1 MRRASRLARRS
12 SASRSSRDEDDTKEK
27 DAMTNGS
34 LRAPRRLATALGVG
48 LAAALAISG
57 CSATVQT
64 PGSSASSATG
74 SLLVAAD
81 NGSPTFVRNFNP
93 YSPSKRNT
101 ATIIYEPLFVTNSLD
116 GKAVPF
122 LGTAF
127 TQPDAKSIVVD
138 IRQGVTWSDG
148 QAFSAAD
155 VVFTYDLL
163 KKFPALDTTGVWQH
177 LAGVEAN
184 GSKVTMTLTAEDVP
198 AAAIVLGIPIVS
210 EHLWKDVADPVTATD
225 EKPVGTGPY
234 TLGDFG
240 PNQYKLEKNATYWQA
255 DKVAATELV
264 IPASNTQLDVVNNGY
279 DWAYAFMSDVEN
291 TWVKAGKGNTYWFP
305 PGGTISLL
313 PNLTK
318 APFNDV
324 NFRKGLSA
332 ALDRK
337 SIADVAEEGYVQ
349 PASQSGLL
357 LPNQK
362 DWLNAD
368 LPDGGAITQDAAAAA
383 ELFAKAGYTKSGDKL
398 VDASGQP
405 LTLAI
410 TTANG
415 WTDWLRGVQEV
426 QKQLQAVGIT
436 VTINQPQPAAYQ
448 QAIQNGDFDLAM
460 GSFGGTGS
468 VYQDFNN
475 LLSSEFLKPVGTSTT
490 ANFQRFSDP
499 AVDALL
505 AQLKVTID
513 PTKQKAIANQLQQA
527 MYDQVPVISM
537 FYGGLWGLFSDKSY
551 TNWPSKDNAYATPAT
566 WGSNPL
572 LVLTNIKKAGS

>member
-1 MRRASRLARRS
+1 
-12 SASRSSRDEDDTKEK
+12 
-27 DAMTNGS
+27 MTNGS
-34 LRAPRRLATALGVG
+34 RRAPRRLATALGVG

-116 GKAVPF
+116 GKAAPF

-127 TQPDAKSIVVD
+127 TQPDAKTIVVD

-148 QAFSAAD
+148 KAFSAAD

-177 LAGVEAN
+177 LAGVEAS

-198 AAAIVLGIPIVS
+198 AAAIVLSVPIVS
-210 EHLWKDVADPVTATD
+210 EHLWKDVSDPVTATD

-255 DKVAATELV
+255 DKVAAAELV

-349 PASQSGLL
+349 PAGQSGLL

-362 DWLNAD
+362 DWLNSA

-383 ELFAKAGYTKSGDKL
+383 GLFAKAGYTKSGDKL
-398 VDASGQP
+398 VDKGGQP
-405 LTLAI
+405 LTIAI

-513 PTKQKAIANQLQQA
+513 PTQQKDITNQLQQA

-551 TNWPSKDNAYATPAT
+551 TNWPSKDNPYATPAT

>member
-1 MRRASRLARRS
+1 MTHGSRRAQ
-12 SASRSSRDEDDTKEK
+12 
-27 DAMTNGS
+27 
-34 LRAPRRLATALGVG
+34 RRLATALGAG

-57 CSATVQT
+57 CSASVQT
-64 PGSSASSATG
+64 TSPTSSGTG

-81 NGSPTFVRNFNP
+81 NGSPTFARNFNP
-93 YSPSKRNT
+93 FSPSKRTT
-101 ATIIYEPLFVTNSLD
+101 ANIIYEPLFVMNSLD
-116 GKAVPF
+116 GKTVPF
-122 LGTAF
+122 LGTSY
-127 TQPDAKSIVVD
+127 TQPDAKTIVVD
-138 IRQGVTWSDG
+138 IRQGVKWSDG

-155 VVFTYDLL
+155 VVFTYELL
-163 KKFPALDTTGVWQH
+163 KKFPALDITGVWQH
-177 LAGVEAN
+177 LASIEAS
-184 GSKVTMTLTAEDVP
+184 GSKVTMHLTSDDVP
-198 AAAIVLGIPIVS
+198 AAGIVLEIPIVS
-210 EHLWKDVADPVTATD
+210 QHLWKDIADPVSATD

-240 PNQYKLEKNATYWQA
+240 PNEYKLEKNATYWQA

-264 IPASNTQLDVVNNGY
+264 LPAANTQLDVVNNGY
-279 DWAYAFMSDVEN
+279 DWAYAFMSDVQN

-318 APFNDV
+318 APYNDV

-332 ALDRK
+332 ALDRS

-349 PASQSGLL
+349 AAGQSGLL
-357 LPNQK
+357 LPNQQA
-362 DWLNAD
+362 WLNPA
-368 LPDGGAITQDAAAAA
+368 LPDGGAIKQDTTAALG
-383 ELFAKAGYTKSGDKL
+383 LFAKAGYTKSGDKL
-398 VDASGQP
+398 VDASGKQ
-405 LTLAI
+405 LTIAI

-426 QKQLQAVGIT
+426 QKELQAVGIT

-475 LLSSEFLKPVGTSTT
+475 LLSSEFLKPIGTSTT

-499 AVDALL
+499 KVDALL

-513 PTKQKAIANQLQQA
+513 TAKQKDIANQLEQA

-537 FYGGLWGLFSDKSY
+537 FYGGLWGLFSDKSF
-551 TNWPSKDNAYATPAT
+551 TNWPSKDNPYATPAT
-566 WGSNPL
+566 WGANPL
-572 LVLTNIKKAGS
+572 LVLTNIKRVGS